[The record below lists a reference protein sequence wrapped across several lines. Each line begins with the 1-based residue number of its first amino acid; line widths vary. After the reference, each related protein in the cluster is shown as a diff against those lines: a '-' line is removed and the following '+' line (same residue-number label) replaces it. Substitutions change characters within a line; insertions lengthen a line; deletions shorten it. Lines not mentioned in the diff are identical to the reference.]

1 MGQLEGYT
9 LGETVYEGP
18 ETRIRRAT
26 CPSAAE
32 PLVVKLPVA
41 AAPSLRIVG
50 RLIHEH
56 QILEKLAPLPG
67 VVRTRGL
74 VQADGSAALILEDP
88 GLRSLDRVLAE
99 RGRLDLGAALQVAHA
114 LCRVLEGVHAAG
126 VMHKDLKPHAVA
138 PREPPP
144 HSIRSGAWACSTGA
158 NLPYDAAC

>member
-1 MGQLEGYT
+1 MDMDTARLQDYT

-18 ETRIRRAT
+18 ETRIRRARH
-26 CPSAAE
+26 PDAAV

-56 QILEKLAPLPG
+56 RMLGRLAQIPD

-74 VQADGSAALILEDP
+74 VQEGGSAALFLEDP

-99 RGRLDLGAALQVAHA
+99 RGRLDLGAALQVARG
-114 LCRVLEGVHAAG
+114 LCRILEGVHGAG
-126 VMHKDLKPHAVA
+126 VMHKDIKPQNVTTERDCAA
-138 PREPPP
+138 NDPRRFEVP
-144 HSIRSGAWACSTGA
+144 A
-158 NLPYDAAC
+158 N